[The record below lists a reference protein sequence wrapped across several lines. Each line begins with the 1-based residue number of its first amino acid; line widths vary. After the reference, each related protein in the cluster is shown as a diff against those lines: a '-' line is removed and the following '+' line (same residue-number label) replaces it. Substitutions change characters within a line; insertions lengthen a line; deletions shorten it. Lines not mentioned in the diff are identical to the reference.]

1 MAGAA
6 ILVLFAFTSMGHDG
20 GMSKKIDAARKEL
33 TKALKKHAEIVGA
46 DAVSLKKAQRA
57 SARVQ
62 SAAADYAAVVQAKSG
77 MPSPFGPLDTSGLE
91 ASTIE
96 SLKAERNAIHNK
108 LTGPI
113 ETIKPK

>member
-1 MAGAA
+1 MF
-6 ILVLFAFTSMGHDG
+6 VRHDG
-20 GMSKKIDAARKEL
+20 DMSKKIDAARKEL
-33 TKALKKHAEIVGA
+33 SKALKKHAEIVGA

-62 SAAADYAAVVQAKSG
+62 AAAADYVAVVQAKSG
-77 MPSPFGPLDTSGLE
+77 MPSPFDPVDTSGLQ
-91 ASTIE
+91 ASTIA

-113 ETIKPK
+113 EVVTKK

>member
-1 MAGAA
+1 MF
-6 ILVLFAFTSMGHDG
+6 VRHDG
-20 GMSKKIDAARKEL
+20 DMSKKIDAARKEL
-33 TKALKKHAEIVGA
+33 SKALKKHAEIVGA

-62 SAAADYAAVVQAKSG
+62 AAAADYVAVVQAKSG
-77 MPSPFGPLDTSGLE
+77 MPSPFDPVDTSGLQ
-91 ASTIE
+91 ASTIA

-113 ETIKPK
+113 EVVKKK

>member
-1 MAGAA
+1 M
-6 ILVLFAFTSMGHDG
+6 MG

-33 TKALKKHAEIVGA
+33 SKALKKHAEIVGA
-46 DAVSLKKAQRA
+46 KAVSIKKAQRA

-62 SAAADYAAVVQAKSG
+62 SAAAEYAAVVLAKSG
-77 MPSPFGPLDTSGLE
+77 LPSPFDAVDASGLE

-113 ETIKPK
+113 DTIKAS

>member
-1 MAGAA
+1 M
-6 ILVLFAFTSMGHDG
+6 MGR
-20 GMSKKIDAARKEL
+20 MSKKIDAARKEL
-33 TKALKKHAEIVGA
+33 TKALKKHAEVVGA

-62 SAAADYAAVVQAKSG
+62 AAAAAYAAVVEAKSG

-113 ETIKPK
+113 ETVKSK

>member
-1 MAGAA
+1 M
-6 ILVLFAFTSMGHDG
+6 MG

-33 TKALKKHAEIVGA
+33 TKALKKHAEVVGA

-77 MPSPFGPLDTSGLE
+77 MPSPFDSLDATGLE
-91 ASTIE
+91 ASTIA

-113 ETIKPK
+113 EVVQPKG

>member
-1 MAGAA
+1 M
-6 ILVLFAFTSMGHDG
+6 LMRHDG

-77 MPSPFGPLDTSGLE
+77 MPSPFDPLDATGLE

-113 ETIKPK
+113 DTVKPKN